1 VNTSDGDAQ
10 LPSDP
15 AAHDA
20 YAAMRV
26 ANYRRYWCGNLL
38 SILGMQAQSVT
49 VVWEVFRRTQDPFSI
64 GLVGLTLVIP
74 VLSLAILGG
83 HVADRFDRRR
93 VLTCSVSLNMV
104 ASLGL
109 TAASYFEWHIA
120 SLYGFLLLIGTARA
134 FQQPAKSALVPQ
146 LVPRSVFPN
155 AVTWNLGGFQLAA
168 AAGPALGGA
177 SLAIFGHEYVA
188 YGFQASACFVFV
200 LLLTRINVRPSAYT
214 PEAITLRG
222 VAEGF
227 EFVWRNKVVLGAMA
241 LDMFAVLLSEAKSL
255 LPIFAQDILH
265 VGPIG
270 YGVLASAES
279 IGGLSMTL
287 AMMHRPPMAKAGRS
301 LLLSVAGFGIAT
313 ATFGMSRWFPLSF
326 VALLAM
332 GAFDCV
338 SVIIRHTLVQM
349 LTPDR
354 MRGRVSAISGMFISA
369 SNELGQFESGT
380 LARLTSAVFAVTFG
394 GVATLGVVLGA
405 ALGIPELRAY
415 GRLDQHHEDEENWP
429 GEGKPGANGAPTNAD
444 TPADAAPLKNLE

>member
-1 VNTSDGDAQ
+1 MSTSDDDAQ
-10 LPSDP
+10 SHPDP

-26 ANYRRYWCGNLL
+26 ANYRRYWLGNLL
-38 SILGMQAQSVT
+38 SILGMQMQSVT

-83 HVADRFDRRR
+83 HVADRYDRRR
-93 VLTCSVSLNMV
+93 VLTGSVTLNLV

-109 TAASYFEWHIA
+109 AAASFFAWHIA
-120 SLYGFLLLIGTARA
+120 WIYGFLLLIGTARA
-134 FQQPAKSALVPQ
+134 FQQPAKSALLPQ
-146 LVPRSVFPN
+146 LVPRAVFSN

-168 AAGPALGGA
+168 AAGPAFGGA
-177 SLAIFGHEYVA
+177 SLAIFGAEYVA
-188 YGFQASACFVFV
+188 YAFQALACLVFV
-200 LLLTRINVRPSAYT
+200 ILLTRIDIRPSAFT

-227 EFVWRNKVVLGAMA
+227 QFVWRNKVVLGAMA

-265 VGPIG
+265 VGPVG
-270 YGVLASAES
+270 YGILASAES

-287 AMMHRPPMAKAGRS
+287 AMMHRPPMAKAGRA
-301 LLLSVAGFGIAT
+301 LLWSVAGFGIAT
-313 ATFGMSRWFPLSF
+313 ATFGLSRWFPLSF
-326 VALLAM
+326 IALLAM

-394 GVATLGVVLGA
+394 GIATLGVVLGA
-405 ALGIPELRAY
+405 ALGIPELRKY
-415 GRLDQHHEDEENWP
+415 GRLDQHHDEDETWP
-429 GEGKPGANGAPTNAD
+429 GDVQAGDGQPGANGSPASV
-444 TPADAAPLKNLE
+444 TPVEKVE

>member
-1 VNTSDGDAQ
+1 VNTPDDNAQ
-10 LPSDP
+10 PPSDP

-26 ANYRRYWCGNLL
+26 ANYRRYWFGNLL
-38 SILGMQAQSVT
+38 SILGMQMQSVT
-49 VVWEVFRRTQDPFSI
+49 VVWEVYRRTQDPFSI

-83 HVADRFDRRR
+83 HVADRYDRRR
-93 VLTCSVSLNMV
+93 VLTCSVSLNMI

-109 TAASYFEWHIA
+109 AAASFYAWHIA
-120 SLYGFLLLIGTARA
+120 WIYGFLLLIGTARA
-134 FQQPAKSALVPQ
+134 FQQPAKSALLPQ
-146 LVPRSVFPN
+146 LVPRHVFAN
-155 AVTWNLGGFQLAA
+155 AVTWNLGGFQLSA

-177 SLAIFGHEYVA
+177 SLAIFGYEYVA
-188 YGFQASACFVFV
+188 YAFQAFACFVFV
-200 LLLTRINVRPSAYT
+200 LLLTRIEIRPSAFT

-227 EFVWRNKVVLGAMA
+227 QFVWRNKVVLGAMA

-265 VGPIG
+265 VGPVG

-287 AMMHRPPMAKAGRS
+287 AMMHRPPMAKAGRA
-301 LLLSVAGFGIAT
+301 LLWSVAGFGVAT
-313 ATFGMSRWFPLSF
+313 ATFGLSRWFPLSF

-380 LARLTSAVFAVTFG
+380 LARLTSAVFAVVFG

-405 ALGIPELRAY
+405 ALGIPELRKY
-415 GRLDQHHEDEENWP
+415 GRLDQRHDEEEPWP
-429 GEGKPGANGAPTNAD
+429 GGEKPAVIESTNG
-444 TPADAAPLKNLE
+444 TPVDAAPAEKVE

>member
-1 VNTSDGDAQ
+1 VNTPDDDAQ
-10 LPSDP
+10 PPSDP

-26 ANYRRYWCGNLL
+26 ANYRRYWTGNLL
-38 SILGMQAQSVT
+38 SILGMQMQSVT
-49 VVWEVFRRTQDPFSI
+49 VVWEVYRRTDDPFSI

-83 HVADRFDRRR
+83 HVADRYDRRR
-93 VLTCSVSLNMV
+93 VLTCSVTLNMV

-109 TAASYFEWHIA
+109 AAASFLAWHIA
-120 SLYGFLLLIGTARA
+120 WIYGFLLLIGTARA
-134 FQQPAKSALVPQ
+134 FQQPAKSALLPQ
-146 LVPRSVFPN
+146 LVPRQVFAN

-177 SLAIFGHEYVA
+177 SLAIFGAEYVA
-188 YGFQASACFVFV
+188 YAFQAFACFVFV
-200 LLLTRINVRPSAYT
+200 LLLTRIEIRPSAFT

-227 EFVWRNKVVLGAMA
+227 QFVWRSKVVLGAMA

-265 VGPIG
+265 VGPVG

-287 AMMHRPPMAKAGRS
+287 AMMHRPPMAKAGRA
-301 LLLSVAGFGIAT
+301 LLWSVAGFGVAT
-313 ATFGMSRWFPLSF
+313 ATFGLSRWFPLSF

-380 LARLTSAVFAVTFG
+380 LARLTSAVFTVVFG
-394 GVATLGVVLGA
+394 GVATLGVVVGA
-405 ALGIPELRAY
+405 ALGIPELRKY
-415 GRLDQHHEDEENWP
+415 GRLDQQHGDNEPWP
-429 GEGKPGANGAPTNAD
+429 GGEAPAVNGAPEEVA
-444 TPADAAPLKNLE
+444 PAEKVEKVE